1 MSLLVNGSPADLCAA
16 NLVAAAIEPATAAS
30 PRTPPTGASPRT
42 PPAAIRRWRRVGIVR
57 PLSPLLA
64 VALWQVA
71 SVTGLLPTR
80 LLASPLTVLDSAWAL
95 TLSGA
100 LPQALLVSV
109 QRVAVGF
116 SVGAVIGV
124 ALGLFTGLS
133 RWADQL
139 LDPVL
144 QMLRTLPFLGLVPLL
159 ILWFGIGELP
169 KVVLVAFGTTF
180 PLYLNTYSGIHAVDR
195 RLIEAATVL
204 RLGRWQRIW
213 HVVLPGALPQVLVGL
228 RQGLGV
234 AWLSLIV
241 AEQVNADT
249 GLGQMIMEARDFL
262 RTDVIVVGLLV
273 YALLGLITDAAVRA
287 VERKALA
294 WRR

>member
-1 MSLLVNGSPADLCAA
+1 MHVRKDAAMSLLAHDV
-16 NLVAAAIEPATAAS
+16 
-30 PRTPPTGASPRT
+30 TPDALPGA
-42 PPAAIRRWRRVGIVR
+42 PPAGTGVETGTGGVRVRRRRRVPTVR
-57 PLSPLLA
+57 VFAPLLA
-64 VALWQVA
+64 VGLWQLA
-71 SVTGLLPTR
+71 SVTGLLPAR
-80 LLASPLTVLDSAWAL
+80 LLASPATVLNSAWSLTVDG
-95 TLSGA
+95 T

-109 QRVAVGF
+109 QRVVVGF
-116 SVGAVIGV
+116 GVGAVIGV
-124 ALGLFTGLS
+124 ALGLWTGLS

-169 KVVLVAFGTTF
+169 KVVLVAFGTAF
-180 PLYLNTYSGIHAVDR
+180 PLYLNTYAGIHSVDR
-195 RLIEAATVL
+195 RLLETATVL
-204 RLGRWQRIW
+204 RLGRWQRIR

-273 YALLGLITDAAVRA
+273 YALLGLLTDALVRA
-287 VERKALA
+287 VEGRALA